1 MNLDFASSPGYIIST
16 SAGKLIHLLQQTG
29 INSTLVEQSF
39 QLTQLNIEGLVISNL
54 AKVTISSSQ
63 VNIIANNI
71 RLVHIAY
78 RACRRIDNAVLQS
91 IKQLIFIPAI
101 LIKSVLTCSRSFMR
115 QLLVVCQPLAD
126 VSLLL
131 ERTLLTCCI
140 SIALAAYI
148 SVNLSSLIIL
158 VSFLRLS
165 IFSKGLVVSRQCSF
179 VFRCIAIVLSANGFI
194 QSSLLSIHF
203 LASSIVAVIITSK
216 VGSKLLTSIDKLSRR
231 SVTLSLILIA
241 VAKNIVRLS
250 LVGQIRNLLIVLFLF
265 LFSKRLITQDTL
277 ILPLLNA
284 LILTGSIGLV
294 LRQSIYKATVGL
306 QMNITGLSLN
316 MFQLHSLGTFL
327 LSPDITGFSKQ
338 LCIIANLDD
347 MSTAILAYAGCR
359 LQEQLAASSEIRS
372 FCLRTIAACRASQ
385 SITGQAFR
393 PLAIEHLAL
402 NIKNDIAG
410 RSNVFQIYVTSADAC
425 QGIKLDV
432 IILCRSSLS
441 IQIQSFRYA
450 LLYNLNI
457 FTSIQL
463 QVITENR
470 LLVQRIA
477 KAISQN
483 RAFVARNRYIVG
495 TDVAA
500 EQNIAAAIYIQAA
513 ALSLAN
519 KLDTNFI
526 VGLQTKIVG
535 GHHTLSFLPGSRN
548 LLAPQASQAFLLRS
562 SNTIRN
568 FSFINPITVNV
579 LQIIRIARICSR
591 QNIITAVIFSP
602 EKKLASAIL
611 ALLTLVAAF
620 KGNLINAAVLAA
632 FTTSYANV
640 ITLNGALV
648 DYRGLFFLL
657 AV

>member
-1 MNLDFASSPGYIIST
+1 MNLDFTSSPGYVIRT
-16 SAGKLIHLLQQTG
+16 RTGKLVHLLQQTG
-29 INSTLVEQSF
+29 INSTIIEQSF
-39 QLTQLNIEGLVISNL
+39 QLTQLNIEGLVVRNL
-54 AKVTISSSQ
+54 AKVAISSSQ
-63 VNIIANNI
+63 VNVIANDI

-78 RACRRIDNAVLQS
+78 RAGRRIDNAVLQS
-91 IKQLIFIPAI
+91 IEQLILIPAI
-101 LIKSVLTCSRSFMR
+101 LIESVLTCSRSFMR
-115 QLLVVCQPLAD
+115 QLLIVCQPLAD

-131 ERTLLTCCI
+131 EPCCI

-148 SVNLSSLIIL
+148 SVNPRSLVIL
-158 VSFLRLS
+158 ISLLRLS

-179 VFRCIAIVLSANGFI
+179 VFRCIAIIFSADSFI
-194 QSSLLSIHF
+194 KSSLLSIHF
-203 LASSIVAVIITSK
+203 LACSIVAVIITSK
-216 VGSKLLTSIDKLSRR
+216 VGSKLLPSLEKLIRR

-241 VAKNIVRLS
+241 IAKKIVRLG
-250 LVGQIRNLLIVLFLF
+250 LFGQILDLLIVLLLF
-265 LFSKRLITQDTL
+265 LFSKRRITQDTL
-277 ILPLLNA
+277 IFPLLKA

-294 LRQSIYKATVGL
+294 LRQSIYKATIGL
-306 QMNITGLSLN
+306 QMNIAGLSLN
-316 MFQLHSLGTFL
+316 LFQLHYPYACLF
-327 LSPDITGFSKQ
+327 SPDITGFSNQ
-338 LCIIANLDD
+338 LCIIANIDD
-347 MSTAILAYAGCR
+347 MSTALLAYAGCR
-359 LQEQLAASSEIRS
+359 LQEQLAASSNVASFSLRS
-372 FCLRTIAACRASQ
+372 IAASRASQ

-393 PLAIEHLAL
+393 PRTVEHLAL

-410 RSNVFQIYVTSADAC
+410 RSNIFQIYVTSADAC

-432 IILCRSSLS
+432 IILGRASLS
-441 IQIQSFRYA
+441 IQVQGFCNT

-457 FTSIQL
+457 FSSIQL

-483 RAFVARNRYIVG
+483 RAFRACNCYIVS
-495 TDVAA
+495 TDVAGK
-500 EQNIAAAIYIQAA
+500 QNIAAALYIQAA
-513 ALSLAN
+513 ALSIAN
-519 KLDTNFI
+519 KLDTNCI
-526 VGLQTKIVG
+526 VGLQAKIVG

-548 LLAPQASQAFLLRS
+548 LLAPQASQTFLLRS
-562 SNTIRN
+562 SNTVRD
-568 FSFINPITVNV
+568 FSFINPITVSV
-579 LQIIRIARICSR
+579 LQIIRIARIGGR
-591 QNIITAVIFSP
+591 QNIITAIILTP
-602 EKKLASAIL
+602 EKELASTIL